1 MRSEPFYVQPS
12 GEKHFYAAPYNGIL
26 MIARSGVTPIL
37 SLILM
42 VSIIL
47 ALGGGAV
54 IFLQSTQGDVVD
66 TLNTDDFETVN
77 VTCATD
83 QLTWWIE
90 NDGDRDVAD
99 PDATLIMVHGE
110 RLNRTV
116 PLTLSAGFTRAG
128 GTGPMTHDF
137 SPNLTLGEQYQLS
150 LEFSD
155 VQLTATCRAGG
166 AWYDINWDYRR
177 PLTGIDG
184 ADLVNAT
191 LNTTAL
197 IREGKMR
204 SDCADLRVGQGTGFR
219 DFDITNGECDTG
231 NTNITINTS
240 STTPQIY
247 VYYGN
252 LQAGS
257 NESSLGGPGPLAEL
271 GPEER
276 IRLPQ

>member
-1 MRSEPFYVQPS
+1 
-12 GEKHFYAAPYNGIL
+12 

-37 SLILM
+37 SLVLM

-47 ALGGGAV
+47 TLGGGAV
-54 IFLQSTQGDVVD
+54 VFLQSTQGDVVD
-66 TLNTDDFETVN
+66 TLDTGDFETVN

-83 QLTWWIE
+83 QITWWIE

-116 PLTLSAGFTRAG
+116 PLTLSEGFTRAG
-128 GTGPMTHDF
+128 GTGPMEHTPDP
-137 SPNLTLGEQYQLS
+137 SLELGEQYQLG

-155 VQLTATCRAGG
+155 IQLSATCRAGG

-184 ADLVNAT
+184 ANPVDAT
-191 LNTTAL
+191 LNTTKL
-197 IREGKMR
+197 IEAGKLR
-204 SDCADLRVGQGTGFR
+204 SDCNDIRVGQGTGFR
-219 DFDITNGECDTG
+219 DFNITAGECDDG
-231 NTNITINTS
+231 NTSIIIDTATTS
-240 STTPQIY
+240 PQIY

-252 LQAGS
+252 LQAER
-257 NESSLGGPGPLAEL
+257 NTSSLTGPAQLADL
-271 GPEER
+271 GPEEQ